1 MAIKGCVRLLLFLV
15 LLVPLQSWAVDIH
28 GRSSTQILSF
38 INDFNNGREVDI
50 GEYLL
55 LNVTNIDK
63 EGKISIHGYGR
74 GVQDMNNG
82 NGITGRLYYLYGE
95 YRDLYDK
102 ADIRLG
108 RQFVNLSAGSTIIDG
123 IQVDLKNIGPVGFT
137 VLGGRDVVFGV
148 DGEIGHEG
156 NYAMGLSAYLLGFKK
171 TQLDVSWF
179 RKWDSGDVSRDIIG
193 GNFNQ
198 YLFNNVR
205 LYANAR
211 YDITAEV
218 FNEVLAG
225 VKYFP
230 TANLIFTGEW
240 YQSYPTFDTTDI
252 FSVFAVNRYQEYVFR
267 ADYTINEF
275 VAVHGGYTKEDF
287 GDNST
292 SDVVE
297 VGVTFHPVDKVTV
310 NLSYDRTSGY
320 GGELNGGMLDV
331 AYDMNKM
338 VQLAAGM
345 TYDVFNR
352 DFFPSS
358 SGTEHAQR
366 YYVGG
371 KYRFAKNM
379 CATLRIDDLES
390 ETRNSSDV
398 QGRFVFDYDF

>member
-1 MAIKGCVRLLLFLV
+1 MGLKGFIQCFLIIALLIPSTGWAI
-15 LLVPLQSWAVDIH
+15 DIH
-28 GRSSTQILSF
+28 GRSSTQVLWF
-38 INDFNNGREVDI
+38 INDFNNRRQTDI
-50 GEYLL
+50 AEYLSFSA
-55 LNVTNIDK
+55 TNFDK
-63 EGKISIHGYGR
+63 AGKFSIYGYGR
-74 GVQDMNNG
+74 GVQDLNNG
-82 NGITGRLYYLYGE
+82 EGTTGRLYYLYGE
-95 YRDLYDK
+95 YRDLFDR

-108 RQFVNLSAGSTIIDG
+108 RQFVNLSAGSAIIDG
-123 IQVDLKNIGPVGFT
+123 VQVNLKNIGPIGFT
-137 VLGGRDVVFGV
+137 VLGGRDVLFGV
-148 DGEIGHEG
+148 DGELGHEG
-156 NYAMGLSAYLLGFKK
+156 NYAMGMAAYLMGFKK

-179 RKWDSGDVSRDIIG
+179 RKWDSGDVSRDIVG

-198 YLFNNVR
+198 YLFNNIR

-211 YDITAEV
+211 YDLTAEV

-267 ADYTINEF
+267 ADYTINDF
-275 VAVHGGYTKEDF
+275 IAVHGGYTKEDF

-297 VGVTFHPVDKVTV
+297 VGVSLHPIDKVTV

-320 GGELNGGMLDV
+320 GGELNGGTLDV

-338 VQLAAGM
+338 VQVAAGM

-366 YYVGG
+366 YWVGG
-371 KYRFAKNM
+371 KYKFARNM
-379 CATLRIDDLES
+379 CASLRIDDLES

-398 QGRFVFDYDF
+398 QGRFVFNYDF